1 MTLLE
6 IDGLTKRFGGLV
18 AVDDLSFDVGDGEIV
33 GLIGPNGS
41 GKTTVFNCIM
51 STYSASEGE
60 IRFEGADITHDRTH
74 EIVNSGLSRV
84 SQESNPIDLL
94 PVGGNIKLFMLPN
107 SFLLC
112 ALPDTVLARM
122 TDDGPG
128 VVDYAERVGLGDKIE
143 ETPDSLAHADVRR
156 LEIAKALATDP
167 DLLLLD
173 EPFAGMNQ
181 AEIREL
187 SEQIER
193 FREDGITMVV
203 VDHNMRGLMQ
213 LVDRVVVLSS
223 GQKLAEGPPE
233 EIVEN
238 QEVQDA
244 YLAGEHGGI

>member
-6 IDGLTKRFGGLV
+6 VDHLTKHFGGLV
-18 AVDDLSFDVGDGEIV
+18 AVDDLSFSVDEGEIV

-51 STYSASEGE
+51 STYIASEGE
-60 IRFEGADITHDRTH
+60 IRFDGEDVTSEKTHGV
-74 EIVNSGLSRV
+74 VNHGLSRV
-84 SQESNPIDLL
+84 SQESNPINLL
-94 PVGGNIKLFMLPN
+94 SVGGNIKLFMLPN
-107 SFLLC
+107 SFLAC
-112 ALPDTVLARM
+112 ALPDAVLARRS
-122 TDDGPG
+122 DGGPG
-128 VVDYAERVGLGDKIE
+128 VVDHAERVGLEDKIE
-143 ETPDSLAHADVRR
+143 ETPDSLPHADVRR

-167 DLLLLD
+167 DMLLLD

-181 AEIREL
+181 AEIRTL
-187 SEQIER
+187 SEQIEQ
-193 FREDGITMVV
+193 FREDGISMVV

-213 LVDRVVVLSS
+213 LVDRVVVISS

-238 QEVQDA
+238 QDVQDA